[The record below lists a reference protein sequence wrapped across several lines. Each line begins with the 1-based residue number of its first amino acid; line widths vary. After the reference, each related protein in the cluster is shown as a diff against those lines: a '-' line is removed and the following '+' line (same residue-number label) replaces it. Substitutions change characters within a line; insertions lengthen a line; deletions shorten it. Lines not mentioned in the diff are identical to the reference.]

1 MLVFSCVYSAQ
12 IFILFLPALARDER
26 TNLLTVIVYCVLALV
41 PALAFIFNRKRC
53 IATLIQVG
61 SIGTFVLPHCIAESE
76 REEKTSM
83 AVRILVIVF
92 KLARMTN
99 AFLADTSCFK
109 LEHANGHYTNVLSEE
124 EIAELG
130 RIFNFYLDQDG
141 DNTLSQT
148 EFQSLMSHV
157 GISMSIPEA
166 NGLFT
171 ALTNSI
177 KSHDDEAG
185 KTSGDAGISKDMFYQ
200 WYANQLGDSDDKKE
214 CAEFWFHLF
223 DEDNSG
229 DITVLEFVQQLD
241 KLALGIS
248 HAEADELL
256 EELDQDGNGVLCE
269 EEFRDMIEH
278 FYPIEFEEVQ

>member
-1 MLVFSCVYSAQ
+1 
-12 IFILFLPALARDER
+12 
-26 TNLLTVIVYCVLALV
+26 
-41 PALAFIFNRKRC
+41 
-53 IATLIQVG
+53 
-61 SIGTFVLPHCIAESE
+61 
-76 REEKTSM
+76 M

-99 AFLADTSCFK
+99 QFLVDTYCFK
-109 LEHANGHYTNVLSEE
+109 LELVNGHYTNVLSEE

-130 RIFNFYLDQDG
+130 RIFHVYLDQDG
-141 DNTLSQT
+141 DNMLSQT
-148 EFQSLMSHV
+148 EFQSLMNQV
-157 GISMSIPEA
+157 GISMTTNEA
-166 NGLFT
+166 NDFIR
-171 ALTNSI
+171 ALRYSI
-177 KSHDDEAG
+177 KSYDEEAG
-185 KTSGDAGISKDMFYQ
+185 HSGDAGISKELFYQ

-214 CAEFWFHLF
+214 CAKFWFHLF